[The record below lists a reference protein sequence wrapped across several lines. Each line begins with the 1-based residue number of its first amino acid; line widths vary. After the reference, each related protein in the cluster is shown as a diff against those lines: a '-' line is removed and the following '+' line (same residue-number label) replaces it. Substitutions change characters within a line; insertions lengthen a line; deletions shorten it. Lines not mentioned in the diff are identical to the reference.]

1 MRYNKKQLLPASV
14 ALVVVAASVIV
25 VAAAVAG
32 AVAGYVSIKLTLKEC
47 F

>member
-14 ALVVVAASVIV
+14 AVVVAASVIV
-25 VAAAVAG
+25 VAAAG
-32 AVAGYVSIKLTLKEC
+32 AGYVSIKLTLKEC

>member
-32 AVAGYVSIKLTLKEC
+32 YVSIKLTLKEC